1 VGAEHTSTLDVVR
14 NLGDFYPKQG
24 KRVEAEQM
32 YMRALREK
40 EKTWGAEDASAL
52 GTVNN
57 SGLLYAKQG
66 KMAEAEQKYALLWM
80 ARC

>member
-1 VGAEHTSTLDVVR
+1 
-14 NLGDFYPKQG
+14 
-24 KRVEAEQM
+24 VEAEQM